1 MNGIHESLLSL
12 SVPIGSLV
20 SLKDNPRRG
29 DVDAIAASYKE
40 FGQVKPIVVVQN
52 DDGKYTIIAG
62 NHQFE
67 AARRLGWDS
76 IACTVFEGDAN
87 KAMAFSYADNRTSD
101 LGGYDED
108 LLMNLISEVG
118 HDYSILMSGLGMD
131 EFEMAAIED
140 SLNNSESEILTST
153 EFIPPVMIENEEEY
167 VAPVVPKGS
176 EMDVVTLGSTAIPG
190 MKKPTAVVQY
200 TIVFDS
206 VEQQS
211 RWYDFVK
218 WLRSTPEIDGN
229 TTAERL
235 LEYLEAHC
243 EF

>member
-1 MNGIHESLLSL
+1 
-12 SVPIGSLV
+12 
-20 SLKDNPRRG
+20 
-29 DVDAIAASYKE
+29 
-40 FGQVKPIVVVQN
+40 VKPIVVIQN

-67 AARRLGWDS
+67 ASRRLGWDS

-118 HDYSILMSGLGMD
+118 HDYSNLMSGLGMD
-131 EFEMAAIED
+131 EFEMAAIEN

-176 EMDVVTLGSTAIPG
+176 EMDVATLGSTAIPG

>member
-1 MNGIHESLLSL
+1 MVSL
-12 SVPIGSLV
+12 SIPIGSLV

-52 DDGKYTIIAG
+52 NDGKYTIIAG

-118 HDYSILMSGLGMD
+118 HDYSDLMSGLGMD

-140 SLNNSESEILTST
+140 SLSNSESEILTST

-176 EMDVVTLGSTAIPG
+176 EMDVATLGS
-190 MKKPTAVVQY
+190 TAVVQY

>member
-1 MNGIHESLLSL
+1 MNGIHESLVSL
-12 SVPIGSLV
+12 SIPIGSLV

-40 FGQVKPIVVVQN
+40 FGQVKPIVVIQN

-118 HDYSILMSGLGMD
+118 HDYSSLMSGLGMD

>member
-1 MNGIHESLLSL
+1 MTNIHESLVHLSL
-12 SVPIGSLV
+12 PIGDLV

-40 FGQVKPIVVVQN
+40 FGQVKPIVVVKSDN
-52 DDGKYTIIAG
+52 EKYTVIAG
-62 NHQFE
+62 NHQLE
-67 AARRLGWDS
+67 AAKRLGWDS
-76 IACTVFEGDAN
+76 IACTIFDGDIS

-118 HDYSILMSGLGMD
+118 DDYSTLMSGLGMD
-131 EFEMAAIED
+131 EFELAVMEESI
-140 SLNNSESEILTST
+140 NNSESEILTSS
-153 EFIPPVMIENEEEY
+153 EFVPPVMIENPEQQD
-167 VAPVVPKGS
+167 VPVVPKGS
-176 EMDVVTLGSTAIPG
+176 EMSVATLGSTSIPG
-190 MKKPTAVVQY
+190 TKKPTAVVQY

-218 WLRSTPEIDGN
+218 WLRSSPEIDGN

-235 LEYLEAHC
+235 LGYLEAHC

>member
-12 SVPIGSLV
+12 SIPIGSLV

-29 DVDAIAASYKE
+29 DIDAISASYKE
-40 FGQVKPIVVVQN
+40 FGQVKPIVVIQN
-52 DDGKYTIIAG
+52 SDGKYTIIAG
-62 NHQFE
+62 NHQYE
-67 AARRLGWDS
+67 AAKNLGWDS
-76 IACTVFEGDAN
+76 IACTVLDGDEK
-87 KAMAFSYADNRTSD
+87 KAMAFAYADNRTSD

-108 LLMNLISEVG
+108 LLIQLINNVG
-118 HDYSILMSGLGMD
+118 DEYSKLMSDLGMD
-131 EFEMAAIED
+131 EFELATIEYSAID
-140 SLNNSESEILTST
+140 SESELLTSS
-153 EFIPPVMIENEEEY
+153 EFIPPVITEDDEQDEIP
-167 VAPVVPKGS
+167 AVPKGS
-176 EMDVVTLGSTAIPG
+176 EANVATLGSTAIPG

-206 VEQQS
+206 VEQQT
-211 RWYDFVK
+211 RWYDYVK

-235 LEYLEAHC
+235 LNYLEAHC

>member
-1 MNGIHESLLSL
+1 MNGIHESLVSL
-12 SVPIGSLV
+12 SIPIGSLV

-29 DVDAIAASYKE
+29 DVDTIAASYKE

-52 DDGKYTIIAG
+52 NDGKYTIIAG

-118 HDYSILMSGLGMD
+118 LDYSDLMSGLGMD

-140 SLNNSESEILTST
+140 SLSNSESEILTST

-176 EMDVVTLGSTAIPG
+176 EMDVATLGSTAIPG
-190 MKKPTAVVQY
+190 TKKPTAVVQY

>member
-1 MNGIHESLLSL
+1 MNGIHESLTSL
-12 SVPIGSLV
+12 SIPIGSLV

-52 DDGKYTIIAG
+52 NDGKYTVIAG

-67 AARRLGWDS
+67 AAKRLGWDS
-76 IACTVFEGDAN
+76 IACTVFDGDAT

-118 HDYSILMSGLGMD
+118 HDYSNLMSGLGMD

-140 SLNNSESEILTST
+140 SLNNSESEILTSS
-153 EFIPPVMIENEEEY
+153 EFVPPVMIENEEEY

-176 EMDVVTLGSTAIPG
+176 EMNVATLGSTAIPG
-190 MKKPTAVVQY
+190 TKKPTAVVQY

>member
-1 MNGIHESLLSL
+1 MNGIHESLVSL
-12 SVPIGSLV
+12 SIPIGSLV

-40 FGQVKPIVVVQN
+40 FGQVKPIVVIQN

-118 HDYSILMSGLGMD
+118 HDYSSLMSGLGMD

-140 SLNNSESEILTST
+140 SLNNSESAILTST

>member
-118 HDYSILMSGLGMD
+118 HDYSDLMSGLGMD

-176 EMDVVTLGSTAIPG
+176 EMDVATLGSTAIPG

-206 VEQQS
+206 VDQQS
-211 RWYDFVK
+211 RCYDFVK
-218 WLRSTPEIDGN
+218 WLRSTTENDGN

>member
-1 MNGIHESLLSL
+1 MNGIHESLVSL
-12 SVPIGSLV
+12 SIPIGSLV

-40 FGQVKPIVVVQN
+40 FGQVKPIVVIQN

-118 HDYSILMSGLGMD
+118 HDYSNLMSGLGMD